1 MQELLELVERLAERI
16 GTHRQMLAQSEAV
29 TRSALV
35 DPLLRALGWDTED
48 PSVVIPEY
56 SIPSNS
62 SRADYALFGSATAVE
77 PRRPDVIVEA
87 KKLGE
92 GLDEAATQA
101 VNYCTLDGY
110 ENFAVTDGRR
120 WRVYR
125 TRAPGALAEKLTSQF
140 DVVHDSP

>member
-16 GTHRQMLAQSEAV
+16 GAHRQVLAQSEAA
-29 TRSALV
+29 TRSALI

-62 SRADYALFGSATAVE
+62 TRADYALFGSAATAE

-92 GLDEAATQA
+92 GLGDAAT
-101 VNYCTLDGY
+101 
-110 ENFAVTDGRR
+110 
-120 WRVYR
+120 
-125 TRAPGALAEKLTSQF
+125 
-140 DVVHDSP
+140 